1 MSNELSSFQNSLS
14 GAVTGFFSGVLTA
27 PLDVLKIRMQ
37 LQKASNGGVLK
48 YNHII
53 RSIIKIC
60 REEGIRALWK
70 GNIAAQYLSIS
81 YNAIQFYVYEKCMRT
96 FNKLRD
102 ERNCNIPS
110 SVQNFVS
117 GAVSGAN
124 AVIATYPF
132 DFLRTRFAT
141 QGNHHLYRNIP
152 QATYMVIK
160 NEGIKSLYKGVVPSV
175 ISIIPYIGTSF
186 QAHAFFMDYFNRF
199 TNKYPKSQKYLTD
212 GTKNF
217 ITGGMAGIISKCVTM
232 PMDNI
237 RKVMQ
242 INGEIVRR
250 YKDVYA
256 IEIHENNSTKLF
268 SCMRTV
274 YRTEGIRGFYKGLKP
289 SLIKSTYGTAL
300 TFFLLEECHSA
311 CRWYNKQKQIKEQE
325 NIS

>member
-1 MSNELSSFQNSLS
+1 MSNELSNFQNTLS
-14 GAVTGFFSGVLTA
+14 GAVTGLLSGLMTA

-53 RSIIKIC
+53 KSIVKIC

-70 GNIAAQYLSIS
+70 GSIAAQYLSIS
-81 YNAIQFYVYEKCMRT
+81 YGAVQFFIYEQCMKT

-102 ERNCNIPS
+102 EKHYPIPS

-117 GAVSGAN
+117 GAISGAN
-124 AVIATYPF
+124 AVIVTYPF

-152 QATYMVIK
+152 QATYLVIK

-175 ISIIPYIGTSF
+175 VSIIPYIGTSF
-186 QAHAFFMDYFNRF
+186 QTHAVAMNYFNRF
-199 TNKYPKSQKYLTD
+199 TDKYPKSKKYFSD

-217 ITGGMAGIISKCVTM
+217 ISGGIAGVLSKCVTM
-232 PMDNI
+232 PMDNM

-242 INGEIVRR
+242 VNGELAKR
-250 YKDVYA
+250 YKNVYA
-256 IEIHENNSTKLF
+256 IEIQENNSTQF
-268 SCMRTV
+268 FTCMKNM
-274 YRTEGIRGFYKGLKP
+274 YHTEGIKGFYKGLKP
-289 SLIKSTYGTAL
+289 SLLKSTYGTAL
-300 TFFLLEECHSA
+300 TFFLLNECHTA
-311 CRWYNKQKQIKEQE
+311 CRWYNKQKKLKEE
-325 NIS
+325 SNE